1 MKILVHKFNMGD
13 VEDPELYAAFPIH
26 EFEISEKGQWLKE
39 HSTEQMWYD
48 IGMCR
53 ETYGYKCTIF
63 ANLEEQD
70 LTFFNL
76 KWGN

>member
-1 MKILVHKFNMGD
+1 MKIQVHKFNMGD
-13 VEDPELYAAFPIH
+13 VEDPELYAAFPLH
-26 EFEISEKGQWLKE
+26 EFETSEKGQWLKE

-53 ETYGYKCTIF
+53 DTYGYKCTIF
-63 ANLEEQD
+63 ANLAEHD

-76 KWGN
+76 KWGS

>member
-1 MKILVHKFNMGD
+1 MNILVHKFNMGD

-26 EFEISEKGQWLKE
+26 EFETSEKGKWLKE

-63 ANLEEQD
+63 ADLADQD
-70 LTFFNL
+70 VTFFNL
-76 KWGN
+76 KWGS

>member
-1 MKILVHKFNMGD
+1 MKIQVHKFNMGD

-26 EFEISEKGQWLKE
+26 EFETSDKGIWLKE

-63 ANLEEQD
+63 ADLVDQD
-70 LTFFNL
+70 ITFFNL
-76 KWGN
+76 KWGS